1 MECANGALKVSADS
15 CVEGW
20 SCGYVWIGIGRGGTS
35 RGGWPWRDYFENL
48 HLRILRMPKMKRKF
62 VILESCVFQMPKAMN

>member
-1 MECANGALKVSADS
+1 LKAVGDGGIATECF
-15 CVEGW
+15 
-20 SCGYVWIGIGRGGTS
+20 GYVWIGIGRGGTS

-48 HLRILRMPKMKRKF
+48 HLRIVRMPKMKRKF